1 MSTITISF
9 TVRKSKSRSS
19 GISPIQVLLTK
30 NGVRVSFSTGHAVKP
45 SEWDSKNQRV
55 KGKNSAYIEIN
66 NFLNSVRARLYQ
78 LEKDLSDRGIGVTP
92 QTLRDAYLGKLDC
105 LKDWT
110 LMKVIDVHLE
120 DLKGKIGQSIAA
132 STVWEYELCGRL
144 IGLFIKSR
152 YKRSD
157 MSIKEVNIDFISG
170 FHSWLLRERKMKQN
184 TSVTRIKFL
193 QKVMNIAVMNGYIPY
208 SILGM
213 YKVSREPVHM
223 VYLNEDEL
231 QRIIDFESPL
241 EHLMRTK
248 DMFLFGCF
256 TGLSYID
263 IKTLTNEHFETDNE
277 GRRWIKKCREKTGVL
292 SRIPVLPIAQSI
304 LNKYSGGKVLLPL
317 QHSADVNRNLK
328 DIAVLCGIDKRV
340 CFHTSRHTF
349 ATTVTLA
356 NDIPLEVVSQMMGHT
371 NTRMTSH
378 YAKVIDSSISKQ
390 MDSLIERF
398 EKASCNLNIKK
409 VI

>member
-1 MSTITISF
+1 MSF
-9 TVRKSKSRSS
+9 TVRKSKSRCS

-30 NGVRVSFSTGHAVKP
+30 NGVRVSFSTGYAVKP

-55 KGKNSAYIEIN
+55 KGKDNAYIEIN

-105 LKDWT
+105 LKGWT
-110 LMKVIDVHLE
+110 LMKVIYVHLE
-120 DLKGKIGQSIAA
+120 DLKGKIGKTISAN
-132 STVWEYELCGRL
+132 TVWSYEMCGRL

-184 TSVTRIKFL
+184 TATNHLKFL

-208 SILGM
+208 SVLGM
-213 YKVSREPVHM
+213 YKVVREPVNM
-223 VYLNEDEL
+223 EYLNEAEL
-231 QRIIDFESPL
+231 QKIIDFESPL
-241 EHLMRTK
+241 EHLVRTR
-248 DMFLFGCF
+248 DMFLFGCL

-263 IKTLTNEHFETDNE
+263 IKTLSREHFETDDE

-304 LNKYSGGKVLLPL
+304 LDKYKGGNVLLPL
-317 QHSADVNRNLK
+317 QDNADVNRNLK
-328 DIAVLCGIDKRV
+328 DIAVLCGIDKRI
-340 CFHTSRHTF
+340 CFHASRHTF

-371 NTRMTSH
+371 NTRMTCH
-378 YAKVIDSSISKQ
+378 YAKVVDRSISRQ
-390 MDSLIERF
+390 MDSLISRYET
-398 EKASCNLNIKK
+398 ASCSLG
-409 VI
+409 

>member
-1 MSTITISF
+1 MSF
-9 TVRKSKSRSS
+9 TVRKSKSRCS
-19 GISPIQVLLTK
+19 GISHIQVLLTK

-55 KGKNSAYIEIN
+55 KGKDNAYIEIN

-92 QTLRDAYLGKLDC
+92 QILRDAYLGKLDC

-120 DLKGKIGQSIAA
+120 DLKGKIGHSIAA

-184 TSVTRIKFL
+184 TATNHLKFL

-208 SILGM
+208 SVLGM
-213 YKVSREPVHM
+213 YKVVREPVNM
-223 VYLNEDEL
+223 EYLNEAEL
-231 QRIIDFESPL
+231 QKIIDFESPL
-241 EHLMRTK
+241 EHLVRTR

-263 IKTLTNEHFETDNE
+263 IKTLSREHFETDDE

-304 LNKYSGGKVLLPL
+304 LDKYKGGKVLLPL
-317 QHSADVNRNLK
+317 QDNADVNRNLK
-328 DIAVLCGIDKRV
+328 DIAVLCGIDKRI
-340 CFHTSRHTF
+340 CFHASRHTF

-371 NTRMTSH
+371 NTRMTCH
-378 YAKVIDSSISKQ
+378 YAKVVDRSISRQ
-390 MDSLIERF
+390 MDSLISRYET
-398 EKASCNLNIKK
+398 ASCSLG
-409 VI
+409 

>member
-1 MSTITISF
+1 MKAGVTMSF
-9 TVRKSKSRSS
+9 TVRKSKSRCS

-55 KGKNSAYIEIN
+55 KGKNSSYIEIN

-92 QTLRDAYLGKLDC
+92 QILRDAYLGKLDC

-152 YKRSD
+152 YGRED

-170 FHSWLLRERKMKQN
+170 FHSWLLSVRKMKQN
-184 TSVTRIKFL
+184 TATKHLKFL

-208 SILGM
+208 SVLGM
-213 YKVSREPVHM
+213 YKVVRESVNM
-223 VYLNEDEL
+223 EYLNEAEL
-231 QRIIDFESPL
+231 QKIIDFESPL
-241 EHLMRTK
+241 EHLVRTR

-263 IKTLTNEHFETDNE
+263 IKTLSREHFETDDE

-304 LNKYSGGKVLLPL
+304 LDKYKGGKVLLPL
-317 QHSADVNRNLK
+317 QDNADVNRNLK
-328 DIAVLCGIDKRV
+328 DIAVLCGIDKRI
-340 CFHTSRHTF
+340 CFHAS
-349 ATTVTLA
+349 
-356 NDIPLEVVSQMMGHT
+356 
-371 NTRMTSH
+371 SH
-378 YAKVIDSSISKQ
+378 SISSF
-390 MDSLIERF
+390 SL
-398 EKASCNLNIKK
+398 KTNNLQN
-409 VI
+409 

>member
-1 MSTITISF
+1 MSF
-9 TVRKSKSRSS
+9 TVRKSKSRCS

-92 QTLRDAYLGKLDC
+92 QALRDAYLGKLDC

-152 YKRSD
+152 YGRED

-170 FHSWLLRERKMKQN
+170 FHSWLLSVRKMKQN
-184 TSVTRIKFL
+184 TTTKHLKFL

-208 SILGM
+208 SVLGM
-213 YKVSREPVHM
+213 YKVVREPVNM
-223 VYLNEDEL
+223 EYLNEAEL
-231 QRIIDFESPL
+231 QKIIDFESPL
-241 EHLMRTK
+241 EHLVRTR

-263 IKTLTNEHFETDNE
+263 IKTLSREHFETDDE

-304 LNKYSGGKVLLPL
+304 LDKYKGGKVLLPL
-317 QHSADVNRNLK
+317 QDNADVNRNLK
-328 DIAVLCGIDKRV
+328 DIAVLCGIDKRI
-340 CFHTSRHTF
+340 CFHTARH
-349 ATTVTLA
+349 
-356 NDIPLEVVSQMMGHT
+356 
-371 NTRMTSH
+371 
-378 YAKVIDSSISKQ
+378 SISSF
-390 MDSLIERF
+390 SL
-398 EKASCNLNIKK
+398 KTNDLQNLILRQ
-409 VI
+409 VTI

>member
-1 MSTITISF
+1 MSF
-9 TVRKSKSRSS
+9 TVRKSKSRCS

-55 KGKNSAYIEIN
+55 KGKGVAVTEIN
-66 NFLNSVRARLYQ
+66 KYLDSVRARLYQ

-92 QTLRDAYLGKLDC
+92 QALRDAYLGKLDC

-157 MSIKEVNIDFISG
+157 MSIKEVKIGFISG
-170 FHSWLLRERKMKQN
+170 FHAWLLKERKMKQN
-184 TSVTRIKFL
+184 SATKHLKFL

-208 SILGM
+208 SVLGM
-213 YKVSREPVHM
+213 YKVVREPVNM
-223 VYLNEDEL
+223 EYLNEVEL
-231 QRIIDFESPL
+231 QKIIDFESPL
-241 EHLMRTK
+241 EHLVRTR

-263 IKTLTNEHFETDNE
+263 IKTLSREHFETDDE

-304 LNKYSGGKVLLPL
+304 LDKYKGGKVLLPL
-317 QHSADVNRNLK
+317 QDNADVNRNLK
-328 DIAVLCGIDKRV
+328 DIAVLCGIDKRI
-340 CFHTSRHTF
+340 CFHASRHTF

-371 NTRMTSH
+371 NTRMTCH
-378 YAKVIDSSISKQ
+378 YAKVVDRSISRQ
-390 MDSLIERF
+390 MDSLISRYET
-398 EKASCNLNIKK
+398 ASCSLG
-409 VI
+409 

>member
-1 MSTITISF
+1 MSF

-55 KGKNSAYIEIN
+55 KGKNNAYIEIN

-110 LMKVIDVHLE
+110 LMKVINVHLE

-184 TSVTRIKFL
+184 TTTKHLKFL

-231 QRIIDFESPL
+231 QKIIDFESPL

-263 IKTLTNEHFETDNE
+263 IKTLTNEHFEADNE

-328 DIAVLCGIDKRV
+328 DIAVLCGIDKRI

-378 YAKVIDSSISKQ
+378 YAKVIDSSISRQ

>member
-1 MSTITISF
+1 MSF
-9 TVRKSKSRSS
+9 TVRKSKSRCS

-55 KGKNSAYIEIN
+55 KGKNNAYIEIN

-92 QTLRDAYLGKLDC
+92 QILRDAYLGKLDC

-170 FHSWLLRERKMKQN
+170 FHSWLLSVRKMKQN
-184 TSVTRIKFL
+184 TATKHLKFL

-208 SILGM
+208 SVLGM
-213 YKVSREPVHM
+213 YKVVREPVNM
-223 VYLNEDEL
+223 EYLNEVEL
-231 QRIIDFESPL
+231 QKIIDFESPL
-241 EHLMRTK
+241 EHLVRTR

-263 IKTLTNEHFETDNE
+263 IKTLSREHFETDDE

-304 LNKYSGGKVLLPL
+304 LDKYKGGKVLLPL
-317 QHSADVNRNLK
+317 QDNADVNRNLK
-328 DIAVLCGIDKRV
+328 DIAVLCGIDKRI

-371 NTRMTSH
+371 NTRMTCH
-378 YAKVIDSSISKQ
+378 YAKVVDRSISRQ
-390 MDSLIERF
+390 MDSLISRYET
-398 EKASCNLNIKK
+398 ASCSLG
-409 VI
+409 

>member
-1 MSTITISF
+1 MSF
-9 TVRKSKSRSS
+9 TVRKSKSRCS

-78 LEKDLSDRGIGVTP
+78 LEKELSDRGIGVTP

-110 LMKVIDVHLE
+110 LMKVVEVHLE
-120 DLKGKIGQSIAA
+120 DLRAKIGESIAA
-132 STVWEYELCGRL
+132 STVWEYELCCRL
-144 IGLFIKSR
+144 IERYIKHRYSR
-152 YKRSD
+152 ND
-157 MSIKEVNIDFISG
+157 MSIKEVKIGFISG
-170 FHSWLLRERKMKQN
+170 FHAWLLKERKMKQN
-184 TSVTRIKFL
+184 SATKHLKFL
-193 QKVMNIAVMNGYIPY
+193 QKIMNIAVMNGYIPY
-208 SILGM
+208 NTLSM
-213 YKVSREPVHM
+213 YKVVREPVNM
-223 VYLNEDEL
+223 EYLNEAEL
-231 QRIIDFESPL
+231 QKIIDFESPL
-241 EHLMRTK
+241 EHLVRTR

-263 IKTLTNEHFETDNE
+263 IKTLSREHFETDDE
-277 GRRWIKKCREKTGVL
+277 GRRWIKKRREKTGVL

-304 LNKYSGGKVLLPL
+304 LDKYSGGKVLLPMPDN
-317 QHSADVNRNLK
+317 ADVNRYLK

-356 NDIPLEVVSQMMGHT
+356 NDIPLEIVSQMMGHT
-371 NTRMTSH
+371 NTRMTCH
-378 YAKVIDSSISKQ
+378 YAKVIDRSIGSH
-390 MDSLIERF
+390 MDTLVSMYNR
-398 EKASCNLNIKK
+398 ASCSMC
-409 VI
+409 

>member
-1 MSTITISF
+1 MSF
-9 TVRKSKSRSS
+9 TVRKSKSRCN

-55 KGKNSAYIEIN
+55 KGKNNAYIEIN

-92 QTLRDAYLGKLDC
+92 QILRDAYLGKLDC

-152 YKRSD
+152 YGRED

-184 TSVTRIKFL
+184 TATNHLKFL

-208 SILGM
+208 SVLGM
-213 YKVSREPVHM
+213 YKVVREPVNM
-223 VYLNEDEL
+223 EYLNEAEL
-231 QRIIDFESPL
+231 QKIIDFESPL
-241 EHLMRTK
+241 EHLVRTR

-263 IKTLTNEHFETDNE
+263 IKTLSREHFETDDE

-304 LNKYSGGKVLLPL
+304 LDKYKGGKVLLPL
-317 QHSADVNRNLK
+317 QDNADVNRNLK
-328 DIAVLCGIDKRV
+328 DIAVLCGIDKRI
-340 CFHTSRHTF
+340 CFHASRHTF

-371 NTRMTSH
+371 NTRMTCH
-378 YAKVIDSSISKQ
+378 YAKVVDRSISRQ
-390 MDSLIERF
+390 MDSLISRYET
-398 EKASCNLNIKK
+398 ASCSLG
-409 VI
+409 

>member
-1 MSTITISF
+1 MSF

-55 KGKNSAYIEIN
+55 KGKNNAYIEIN

-110 LMKVIDVHLE
+110 LMKVINVHLE

-184 TSVTRIKFL
+184 TTTKHLKFL

-328 DIAVLCGIDKRV
+328 DIAVLCGIDKRI

-378 YAKVIDSSISKQ
+378 YAKVIDSSISRQ

>member
-1 MSTITISF
+1 MSF
-9 TVRKSKSRSS
+9 TVRKSKSRCN

-55 KGKNSAYIEIN
+55 KGKNSEYIEIN

-231 QRIIDFESPL
+231 QKIIDFESPL

-277 GRRWIKKCREKTGVL
+277 GRKWIKKCREKTGVL

-378 YAKVIDSSISKQ
+378 YAKVIDSSISRQ

>member
-1 MSTITISF
+1 MSF
-9 TVRKSKSRSS
+9 TVRKSKSRCS

-92 QTLRDAYLGKLDC
+92 QTLRDAYLDRLDC
-105 LKDWT
+105 LKEWT
-110 LMKVIDVHLE
+110 LMKVVEVHLE
-120 DLKGKIGQSIAA
+120 DLRAKIGESIAA

-170 FHSWLLRERKMKQN
+170 FHSWLLRERGMKQN
-184 TSVTRIKFL
+184 TSTKHLKFL

-208 SILGM
+208 SVLGM
-213 YKVSREPVHM
+213 YKVVRESVNM
-223 VYLNEDEL
+223 EYLNEVEL
-231 QRIIDFESPL
+231 QKIIDFESPL
-241 EHLMRTK
+241 EHLVRTR

-263 IKTLTNEHFETDNE
+263 IKTLSREHFETDDE

-304 LNKYSGGKVLLPL
+304 LDKYKGGRVLLPL
-317 QHSADVNRNLK
+317 QDNADVNRNLK
-328 DIAVLCGIDKRV
+328 DIAVLCGIDKWI
-340 CFHTSRHTF
+340 CFHASRHTF

-371 NTRMTSH
+371 NTRMTCH
-378 YAKVIDSSISKQ
+378 YAKVVDRSISRQ
-390 MDSLIERF
+390 MDSLISRYET
-398 EKASCNLNIKK
+398 ASCSLG
-409 VI
+409 

>member
-1 MSTITISF
+1 MSARITILF
-9 TVRKSKSRSS
+9 TTRASKARSN
-19 GISPIQVLLTK
+19 GLAPIQVQLTK
-30 NGVRVSFSTGHAVKP
+30 DGVRVSFSTGHAVKP

-55 KGKNSAYIEIN
+55 KGKNNAYIEIN
-66 NFLNSVRARLYQ
+66 NFLNSVRARFYQ

-92 QTLRDAYLGKLDC
+92 QTLRDAYLGNLDC

-152 YKRSD
+152 YGRED

-170 FHSWLLRERKMKQN
+170 FHSWLLRERGMKQN
-184 TSVTRIKFL
+184 TSTKHLKFL

-208 SILGM
+208 SVLGM
-213 YKVSREPVHM
+213 YKVAREPVNM
-223 VYLNEDEL
+223 EYLNEAEL
-231 QRIIDFESPL
+231 QKIIDFESPL
-241 EHLMRTK
+241 EHLVRTR

-263 IKTLTNEHFETDNE
+263 IKTLSREHFETDDE

-304 LNKYSGGKVLLPL
+304 LDKYKGGKVLLPL
-317 QHSADVNRNLK
+317 QDNADVNRNLK
-328 DIAVLCGIDKRV
+328 DIAVLCGIDKRI
-340 CFHTSRHTF
+340 CFHASRHTF

-371 NTRMTSH
+371 NTRMTCH
-378 YAKVIDSSISKQ
+378 YAKVVDRSISRQ
-390 MDSLIERF
+390 MDSLISRYET
-398 EKASCNLNIKK
+398 ASCSLG
-409 VI
+409 

>member
-1 MSTITISF
+1 MKAGVTISL
-9 TVRKSKSRSS
+9 TVRKSKSRCS

-30 NGVRVSFSTGHAVKP
+30 NGARVSFSTGHAVKP

-92 QTLRDAYLGKLDC
+92 QALRDAYLGKLDC

-110 LMKVIDVHLE
+110 LMKVINVHLE

-152 YKRSD
+152 FKRSD

-184 TSVTRIKFL
+184 TTTKHLKFL

-231 QRIIDFESPL
+231 QKIIDFESPL

-340 CFHTSRHTF
+340 CFHVASHSVSSFSLRT
-349 ATTVTLA
+349 
-356 NDIPLEVVSQMMGHT
+356 NDLQ
-371 NTRMTSH
+371 
-378 YAKVIDSSISKQ
+378 
-390 MDSLIERF
+390 
-398 EKASCNLNIKK
+398 
-409 VI
+409 

>member
-1 MSTITISF
+1 MSF
-9 TVRKSKSRSS
+9 TVRKSKSRCS

-30 NGVRVSFSTGHAVKP
+30 NGVRVSFSTGYAVKP

-55 KGKNSAYIEIN
+55 KGKNNAYIEIN

-92 QTLRDAYLGKLDC
+92 QILRDAYLGRLEC
-105 LKDWT
+105 LKEWT

-120 DLKGKIGQSIAA
+120 DLKGKIGKTISAN
-132 STVWEYELCGRL
+132 TVWSYELCGRL

-184 TSVTRIKFL
+184 TATNHLKFL

-208 SILGM
+208 SVLGM
-213 YKVSREPVHM
+213 YKVVREPVNM
-223 VYLNEDEL
+223 EYLNEAEL
-231 QRIIDFESPL
+231 QKIIDFESPL
-241 EHLMRTK
+241 EHLVRTR

-263 IKTLTNEHFETDNE
+263 IKTLSREHFETDDE

-304 LNKYSGGKVLLPL
+304 LDKYKGGKVLLPL
-317 QHSADVNRNLK
+317 QDNADVNRNLK
-328 DIAVLCGIDKRV
+328 DIAVLCGIDKRI
-340 CFHTSRHTF
+340 CFHASRHTF

-371 NTRMTSH
+371 NTRMTCH
-378 YAKVIDSSISKQ
+378 YAKVVDRSISRQ
-390 MDSLIERF
+390 MDSLISRYET
-398 EKASCNLNIKK
+398 ASCSLG
-409 VI
+409 